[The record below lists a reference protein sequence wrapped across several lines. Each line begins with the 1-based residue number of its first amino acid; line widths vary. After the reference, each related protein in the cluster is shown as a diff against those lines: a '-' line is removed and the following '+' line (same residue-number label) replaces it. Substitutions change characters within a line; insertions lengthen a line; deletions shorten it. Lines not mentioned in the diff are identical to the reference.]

1 MELIAVVLNCAS
13 STDRFE
19 SAKSLLD
26 YGFATYALV
35 TPTPPDEIGQVTVRL
50 GEQSVIQPVLV
61 AAEPILMEKS
71 LKNSVV
77 TEISLEENVSAP
89 VEKGQKLGTLT
100 VKAGDQVLS
109 TVPIVA
115 PERVERLTWWQLTAR
130 ILKHVCLGK

>member
-1 MELIAVVLNCAS
+1 MVLHCDT

-19 SAKSLLD
+19 SPKALLD

-35 TPTPPDEIGQVTVRL
+35 TPEPPEELGQVTVQL
-50 GEQSVIQPVLV
+50 GEQSIIEPILQST
-61 AAEPILMEKS
+61 EPILMEKS
-71 LKNSVV
+71 LKNSVI

-100 VKAGDQVLS
+100 IKAGDQVLS

-115 PERVERLTWWQLTAR
+115 PERIERLTWWQLTAR
-130 ILKHVCLGK
+130 ILRSMCFGK